1 MFKLKKGKIDI
12 MRILRSML
20 FILFM
25 LQASTMALAGSLLKA
40 VDTRLI
46 AFLGVLILW
55 LLVGY
60 GLGIIVRRLITSLAQ
75 WVGIGVLLL
84 IALSTLRLANIDFN
98 GIATTSSRVI
108 TEGYGSLF
116 EVVTSNLVATCFFL
130 LGILLSRND
139 GD

>member
-1 MFKLKKGKIDI
+1 
-12 MRILRSML
+12 MRVFRLLLSMQL
-20 FILFM
+20 II
-25 LQASTMALAGSLLKA
+25 QASSLVLAGSLVNA

-46 AFLGVLILW
+46 AFIGVLILW

-98 GIATTSSRVI
+98 GIANVSSQVI